1 MSNSLLQ
8 DYGDTLHD
16 AALLEMLRQVTP
28 AMQPR
33 IQSLQADEKPLGDLL
48 YEVSGLKVDSSI
60 PALLIRIKGDAN
72 QLSQLAKSHL
82 LSLQVKYQHQ
92 LYRSHGLEILKAH
105 FGEDYLLLSIEQPES
120 MSRVYQRASFR
131 AHLPGSLRVRASI
144 QHLGR
149 VLEGQLQDL
158 SYGGCRIVLPVQDSL
173 LLGINTSELALTLTF
188 PNGDRFTTRIEK
200 VSMVPN
206 AAFCKAL
213 LGCRFT
219 YDSETDEKRVMRY
232 TLETEREVARLKKDH
247 SAHLQPSS
255 LYAIKDLP
263 PQQAVAS
270 VRQHKK
276 TSALLQLADQLGA
289 QVLLLQSKHQISGGQ
304 LQQSSE
310 QMIQMLEQDRDS
322 VHFSLSRE
330 QGFYPLLTHHLRVAA
345 WFYPL
350 ALRMG
355 ISDQYQ
361 MALMSSLLVH
371 DVARHLI
378 EKHSCLPIDLNDR
391 ISRHE
396 FKSALLR
403 VVRAVGELHWIPRS
417 FAEALIVNANELL
430 DGGGFPRALKGARQ
444 DSLTRG
450 LAVVKR
456 LDCLTQHYQGQP
468 RLLWCDAYRW
478 IQKNSAAFDLSML
491 QNFVQFYGIYPV
503 GSCVHFDKGYV
514 AWVTRVNNKG
524 DPTEVELICNIKAP
538 KEKLTAERV
547 SSQYIKS
554 MGRIVGEYAAD
565 QHKPP

>member
-1 MSNSLLQ
+1 MMPNNLLQ
-8 DYGDTLHD
+8 DSGDSLHD
-16 AALLEMLRQVTP
+16 AALLEMLKQATS

-33 IQSLQADEKPLGDLL
+33 IQPLQADEKPVDDLM
-48 YEVSGLKVDSSI
+48 YEVSGLRVDSSI

-82 LSLQVKYQHQ
+82 LSLKLKYQHQ
-92 LYRSHGLEILKAH
+92 WYQSHGLEVLKVH
-105 FGEDYLLLSIEQPES
+105 FGEDYLLLSVEQPES

-131 AHLPGSLRVRASI
+131 VHLPGTLRVRASVR
-144 QHLGR
+144 HLGR
-149 VLEGQLQDL
+149 VLEGQLLDL

-173 LLGINTSELALTLTF
+173 LLGINSSGLELTLTF
-188 PNGDRFTTRIEK
+188 PSGDRFTTQIEK

-219 YDSETDEKRVMRY
+219 YDNEADGQRVMRY

-255 LYAIKDLP
+255 LYAIKDPL
-263 PQQAVAS
+263 QQLDPS
-270 VRQHKK
+270 VVQHKK
-276 TSALLQLADQLGA
+276 PTMLLQLADQLGA

-304 LQQSSE
+304 LQQVSK
-310 QMIQMLEQDRDS
+310 QMIRMLEQDRDS
-322 VHFSLSRE
+322 VQFSLSRE

-371 DVARHLI
+371 DVVRHLV
-378 EKHSCLPIDLNDR
+378 EKHACAPVNLDDR
-391 ISRHE
+391 VSRHE
-396 FKSALLR
+396 FRSALLR

-430 DGGGFPRALKGARQ
+430 DGSGFPRKLKGARQ

-450 LAVVKR
+450 LAVVKH

-478 IQKNSAAFDLSML
+478 IQKKTAAFDLSML
-491 QNFVQFYGIYPV
+491 QNFVRFYGLYPV
-503 GSCVHFDKGYV
+503 GSCVHFEKGYV
-514 AWVTRVNNKG
+514 AWVTRVNSRG
-524 DPTEVELICNIKAP
+524 DPTEVELICNLKAP

-547 SSQYIKS
+547 SSQYVKN
-554 MGRIVGEYAAD
+554 MGRILGEYAAG